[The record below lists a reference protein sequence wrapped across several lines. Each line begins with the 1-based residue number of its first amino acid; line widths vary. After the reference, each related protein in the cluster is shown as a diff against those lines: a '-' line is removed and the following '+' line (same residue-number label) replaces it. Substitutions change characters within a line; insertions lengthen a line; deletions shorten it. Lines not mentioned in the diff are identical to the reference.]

1 MSVRDGRGRRANLR
15 TLDQDLIWFWLQS
28 LRSNSV
34 SQRWYPSQ
42 TDTQAMPG
50 EVQMSVR
57 DGRTDNPSL
66 PWNSSCGNM
75 HTWSGLCVSV
85 LDGRA
90 RLHWLGPTCGRS
102 LDRCASVRDGRTDNP
117 SLPCDNPCGDMHTW
131 CGLSAYPSWTD
142 VRDCMGSDRHARGV
156 WIGVRPS
163 RTDMPTGEL
172 HVHVP
177 AGTIFHGRL
186 GLSVRPSRT
195 DAHRSRHHG
204 HVGLQ
209 GSAHRRQSL
218 CVCPDL
224 LFTQAGGV
232 RVRPGRMLL
241 AAAHNSVSTGQIPVT
256 TH

>member
-75 HTWSGLCVSV
+75 HTWSGL
-85 LDGRA
+85 
-90 RLHWLGPTCGRS
+90 
-102 LDRCASVRDGRTDNP
+102 
-117 SLPCDNPCGDMHTW
+117 
-131 CGLSAYPSWTD
+131 SAYPSWTD

-186 GLSVRPSRT
+186 GLSVHPSRT